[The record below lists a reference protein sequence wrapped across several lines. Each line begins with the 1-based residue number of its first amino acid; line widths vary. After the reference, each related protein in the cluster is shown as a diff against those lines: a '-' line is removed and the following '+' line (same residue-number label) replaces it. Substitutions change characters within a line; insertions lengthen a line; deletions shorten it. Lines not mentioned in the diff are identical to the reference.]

1 MVVSV
6 GTSAKLPRRL
16 TGEVE
21 YFDDRPTESRL
32 WLEFKLRALLI
43 TREENFTELPRLQL
57 MSYPK

>member
-21 YFDDRPTESRL
+21 YLDDRPTESRL

-43 TREENFTELPRLQL
+43 TR
-57 MSYPK
+57 